1 MKPDL
6 IATADEADL
15 LLESYDFELPQEQI
29 AQHPAERRDA
39 SRLMILD
46 RSREKAISARFA
58 DLPDILAERMP
69 GGALLVANDTRVAP
83 ARVMGARASGG
94 RVEMLLLTPP
104 PLLRPHPEGA
114 PTWFTARAEALLRAS
129 KTLRPGETVRFGEDL
144 AARIVAKGEFGRHE
158 IELSWRGELSAVLER
173 RGAIP
178 LPPYIR
184 RDPGAEDATRYQTI
198 YADPEKAGSV
208 AAPTAGLHFTPEIKA
223 RLAERGF
230 EFAFVT
236 LYVGYGTFSPVRA
249 KDLREHRMHAE
260 YIEIS
265 EQTAGMIHAAKEEGR
280 PVLAVGTTSART
292 LEGAFQ
298 ATGEIRAYSGS
309 TDIFITPGYRFGV
322 VDHMLTNF
330 HLPLSSLIIMISGF
344 AGRARVLS
352 AYDQA
357 VKEGYRFFSYG
368 DAMLIL

>member
-15 LLESYDFELPQEQI
+15 LLDSYHFELPETQI

-46 RSREKAISARFA
+46 RTLGTTISAHFA

-69 GGALLVANDTRVAP
+69 SGALLVANDSRVAP
-83 ARVMGARASGG
+83 ARVMGARDTGG

-104 PLLRPHPEGA
+104 PLLRSSPGDA
-114 PTWFTARAEALLRAS
+114 PGWATARAEVLLRAS
-129 KTLRPGETVRFGEDL
+129 KTLKIGEAITFGEDL
-144 AARIVAKGEFGRHE
+144 AARIATKGEFGRHE
-158 IELSWRGELSAVLER
+158 VELSWRGELASVLER

-184 RDPGAEDATRYQTI
+184 RNPGAEDATRYQTI
-198 YADPEKAGSV
+198 YADPQKTGSV
-208 AAPTAGLHFTPEIKA
+208 AAPTAGLHFTPEIRA

-265 EQTAGMIHAAKEEGR
+265 EQTAGMIRTAKMEGR

-298 ATGEIRAYSGS
+298 ASGEIRAFAGS
-309 TDIFITPGYRFGV
+309 TDIFITPGYRFEV

-357 VKEGYRFFSYG
+357 VREGYRFFSYG